1 MHHRTKEPKASEYH
15 LCWEPTLEEAS
26 VLLGALELVASD
38 QKTVS
43 LNFVSET
50 RESVLDFLKELRRQV
65 TEVED
70 ELEDAVKRYE
80 QRQESAATRLVNEE
94 QLQEA
99 VAFLGR
105 VWAGE
110 EEATLSQVAAARC
123 FMRAGED
130 Y

>member
-1 MHHRTKEPKASEYH
+1 MHRQIKEPKASEYH
-15 LCWEPTLEEAS
+15 LCWEPTLEKAS

-50 RESVLDFLKELRRQV
+50 RKSVLDFLKELRRQV
-65 TEVED
+65 AEAEN
-70 ELEDAVKRYE
+70 ELEDAAKRYKQQKE
-80 QRQESAATRLVNEE
+80 AAATRLVNEK
-94 QLQEA
+94 QLQGA